1 VAILPIDMQ
10 AIILRMESISKYQQ
24 QQQEG
29 VVVAQMV
36 KGEELSRLAQLD
48 SSRVNEVKP
57 QPDGSNKIEEK
68 GPGGKEKG
76 GEGEEKGPEQGKKRK
91 TPEFEDPFRGTIID
105 TVR

>member
-1 VAILPIDMQ
+1 MAILPIDMQ
-10 AIILRMESISKYQQ
+10 AIMVRMESISKYQQ

-29 VVVAQMV
+29 VVAAQMI

-68 GPGGKEKG
+68 GPEGRGKR
-76 GEGEEKGPEQGKKRK
+76 GEGEEKGPEHERKRK
-91 TPEFEDPFRGTIID
+91 KPEFEDPFRGTIID